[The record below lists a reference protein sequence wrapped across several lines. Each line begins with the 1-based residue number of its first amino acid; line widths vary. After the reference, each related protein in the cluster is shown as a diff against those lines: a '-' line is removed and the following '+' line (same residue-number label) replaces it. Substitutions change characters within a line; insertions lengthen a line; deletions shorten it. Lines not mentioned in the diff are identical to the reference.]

1 MRGRRT
7 RFARAAALATLGSL
21 VLAGAPDA
29 RGGPPGNL
37 GNGLGRLLAPPAAKR
52 RVQLDQ
58 NVLAVHDK
66 AGRLLVDVYAADG
79 TALATV
85 RQRSEAEGMKVRD
98 QSAEHKILE
107 GYVAVSNVK
116 ALAATPGVASVSQAL
131 KPFTRVGAATSQGVH
146 AQRVDRVPPGIDGSG
161 ITVGALSDSFDTA
174 TETIDGAP
182 LKVHAAD
189 DVESGDLPAQGVT
202 VLQDDPSAGA
212 TDEGRAMLQIV
223 HDVAPRAKECF
234 ATADGGELN
243 FADNIRALAD
253 ENGPCGADVVV
264 DDVGYF
270 AEPFYGDGVIS
281 DAVDEVAAKGV
292 HYFSSAGNGSG
303 QQAYEAPL
311 RLIGTDRPGDRSNI
325 KLDGV
330 DPNLYR
336 GGFEDFDPGPGVDV
350 AMDQA
355 LGFAGKD
362 AGTGILDL
370 QWDDPN
376 DPNGA
381 VVAQQPKVH
390 VGGEITA
397 AAPMASIPYDGAAGE
412 TIRGLVDAI
421 PSGSTD
427 FILTLKDPDGRILQ
441 QVDTGTSPETVFQ
454 TLPVTG
460 RYTFE
465 VSGFNGDLGDFTFD
479 INEVLAKSKTTTDL
493 NALYFDAAGNF
504 LFSISDLNQFSGKP
518 FEIAA
523 FRGAG
528 AMQIVIAEGGT
539 DPGTATQLRFQL
551 EGDLQYTE
559 YVQPFAPSVFGHPT
573 AKGAGAVAAYDP
585 FRPTMPEDF
594 TSVGGDLPIL
604 FDSGGNRFAQPQIR
618 RKPDV
623 AATDGGNTTFFVSDA
638 AEDDDTLPNFFGT
651 SAAAPHAAAIAAL
664 VLQAG
669 GGPGSVSPSRMRSIL
684 QGAAFPHD
692 LDTSHSEAANGGLTI
707 TADGPQG
714 DERRTNPTLET
725 VGSMNDPQF
734 FRVAYS
740 GPGSI
745 VSLTF
750 DGAGAD
756 PTGLGTRPGEPSAGL
771 VFDPRPFRAIPA
783 LGGPDLFDQGFPFT
797 VAAASQGIDTSAIT
811 AQFDRNGVGRATNRQ
826 FQVMTVRFP
835 DGALGDGRFVAFG
848 VDRDSAVTANKDAE
862 GGNSA
867 DQLGQG
873 LLFPDATVVGPGMS
887 YRAVTSTGRVLTGT
901 LRNRV
906 GAGWTAVDGFGYINA
921 QAAVGSP
928 LNEMVDTARLGA
940 VVDECTAGSSQ
951 LVVEGDGGRAGCRPR
966 QRSRPGESPRNTA
979 NASRTSRSRRH
990 RRAPSA

>member
-1 MRGRRT
+1 MRSST
-7 RFARAAALATLGSL
+7 RAARAGALAIVGSL
-21 VLAGAPDA
+21 IVAGAADA
-29 RGGPPGNL
+29 RGGPSGNL
-37 GNGLGRLLAPPAAKR
+37 GNGLGRLLAPPAAKGR
-52 RVQLDQ
+52 IRLDQ
-58 NVLAVHDK
+58 NALAVRDK
-66 AGRLLVDVYAADG
+66 AGRVLVDVYASDG
-79 TALATV
+79 SALATV
-85 RQRSEAEGMKVRD
+85 RQRSEANGLKVLD

-107 GYVAVSNVK
+107 GYVAVSDVK

-131 KPFTRVGAATSQGVH
+131 KPFTKVGAATSQGVQ
-146 AQRVDRVPPGIDGSG
+146 AERVDKVPNGIDGRG
-161 ITVGALSDSFDTA
+161 VTVGALSDSFDTA
-174 TETIDGAP
+174 TEAIAGGP
-182 LKVHAAD
+182 LKIHAAD
-189 DVESGDLPAQGVT
+189 DVKSGDLPPEGVT
-202 VLQDDPSAGA
+202 VLQDDPGPGT

-243 FADNIRALAD
+243 FANNIRALAD
-253 ENGPCGADVVV
+253 KAGPCKADVVV

-270 AEPFYGDGVIS
+270 AEPFFGDGVIS
-281 DAVDEVAAKGV
+281 DAVDDVAAKGV

-303 QQAYEAPL
+303 QQAYQAPL
-311 RLIGTDRPGDRSNI
+311 RIVGTSRPGDTSNI
-325 KLDGV
+325 KLAGV
-330 DPNLYR
+330 DPNLYQ
-336 GGFEDFDPGPGVDV
+336 GGFQDFDPGPRVDI

-355 LGFAGKD
+355 LGFDGKNP
-362 AGTGILDL
+362 GTGILDL

-381 VVAQQPKVH
+381 IVDPTPKVH

-397 AAPMASIPYDGAAGE
+397 AARVASIPYEGTAGE

-427 FILTLKDPDGRILQ
+427 FILTLKDPQGNILQ

-460 RYTFE
+460 TYTFE
-465 VSGFNGDLGDFTFD
+465 VSGFNGALGDFTFD
-479 INEVLAKSKTTTDL
+479 INPVQAKSKTTTDL
-493 NALYFDAAGNF
+493 NALFFDTAGNF
-504 LFSISDLNQFSGKP
+504 LFAISDLNQFSGKP
-518 FEIAA
+518 FEIAG
-523 FRGAG
+523 FTGG
-528 AMQIVIAEGGT
+528 GPLQMVISKGST

-573 AKGAGAVAAYDP
+573 ARGASAVAAYDP
-585 FRPTMPEDF
+585 FRPTLPEDF

-604 FDSGGNRFAQPQIR
+604 FDSAGNRFAQPQIR

-638 AEDDDTLPNFFGT
+638 AEDDDHLPNFFGT

-664 VLQAG
+664 VLQAR
-669 GGPGSVSPSRMRSIL
+669 GGPGSVSPTRMRSIL

-692 LDTSHSEAANGGLTI
+692 LDPSHSEASNGGLTI

-725 VGSMNDPQF
+725 VGSMNDPRF
-734 FRVAYS
+734 FRVQYS

-756 PTGLGTRPGEPSAGL
+756 PTGLGPKAGDPSAGL
-771 VFDPRPFRAIPA
+771 VFDPRPFVAIPA
-783 LGGPDLFDQGFPFT
+783 LGGPDLFAQGFPFT
-797 VAAASQGIDTSAIT
+797 VGAASPGIDPSAIT
-811 AQFDRNGVGRATNRQ
+811 AAFDRPGVARANPRQ

-835 DGALGDGRFVAFG
+835 SGALGGGRAVAFG
-848 VDRDSAVTANKDAE
+848 VDRDSAVTANGDAE

-867 DQLGQG
+867 DQLGAG
-873 LLFPDATVVGPGMS
+873 LLFPQGDVVGPGLS

-901 LRNRV
+901 LRNRI

-921 QAAVGSP
+921 EAAVG
-928 LNEMVDTARLGA
+928 RL
-940 VVDECTAGSSQ
+940 
-951 LVVEGDGGRAGCRPR
+951 
-966 QRSRPGESPRNTA
+966 
-979 NASRTSRSRRH
+979 RR
-990 RRAPSA
+990 